1 MKKEDL
7 TVPAIFAE
15 AIGMILGIV
24 YIGLQIYYGIAY
36 KVAPYKFI
44 CNIAGVVSLVL
55 GFSLFRLGT
64 KWRDQK
70 AARLMAAPDHDDH
83 FEAAE

>member
-24 YIGLQIYYGIAY
+24 YIGLQIYYGIVY

-44 CNIAGVVSLVL
+44 CNIAGCSDLC
-55 GFSLFRLGT
+55 GT
-64 KWRDQK
+64 QPGKLSAGKNKPASERGVCGK
-70 AARLMAAPDHDDH
+70 GA
-83 FEAAE
+83 

>member
-44 CNIAGVVSLVL
+44 CNIAEVVHSLAKWKRYAL
-55 GFSLFRLGT
+55 LLFL
-64 KWRDQK
+64 
-70 AARLMAAPDHDDH
+70 
-83 FEAAE
+83 

>member
-1 MKKEDL
+1 MFFHILFNFWGTIIGPLLNNLKETDL
-7 TVPAIFAE
+7 
-15 AIGMILGIV
+15 LGI
-24 YIGLQIYYGIAY
+24 IIFLFMI
-36 KVAPYKFI
+36 
-44 CNIAGVVSLVL
+44 VSLVL

>member
-1 MKKEDL
+1 MDLRKRRKHLFLNVLPHPLLNNLKETDL
-7 TVPAIFAE
+7 
-15 AIGMILGIV
+15 LGI
-24 YIGLQIYYGIAY
+24 IIFLFTI
-36 KVAPYKFI
+36 
-44 CNIAGVVSLVL
+44 VSLVL

-70 AARLMAAPDHDDH
+70 AARLIAAPDHDDH